1 MKPATIGLHLGFYF
15 CCKVEEEI
23 IHEKSIIKIEF
34 GSFSGDV
41 ENTLTVDRKN
51 RLNVKNIPCGLCWTL
66 LERRIIFGLTKG
78 FVH

>member
-41 ENTLTVDRKN
+41 EKYINSWQKEQT
-51 RLNVKNIPCGLCWTL
+51 
-66 LERRIIFGLTKG
+66 
-78 FVH
+78 